1 MKQKIVSHKMENIE
15 PLIATKSIPL
25 NIQNNISTLKFNGPL
40 NIVQQANLI
49 TLYKAKRIDI

>member
-15 PLIATKSIPL
+15 PLIAPKSIPL

-40 NIVQQANLI
+40 NIM
-49 TLYKAKRIDI
+49 

>member
-15 PLIATKSIPL
+15 PLIAPKSIPL

-40 NIVQQANLI
+40 NIMQQVNLI